1 VDYLWRSA
9 LTVKPAMGKV
19 ILEAIGHEIMEREF
33 YLALA
38 KRVKN
43 PLVRRKING
52 LADDELEHRQTLSRL
67 YWAQT
72 GMEPG
77 KMESSYSGDASVEVE
92 KMSLTE
98 LIKIA
103 MEKEKKASMEYRR
116 MASETGDSRTSAFLD
131 YLSDFEMEHF
141 ETLAAELARIR
152 STPGWE
158 DQGPAD

>member
-1 VDYLWRSA
+1 
-9 LTVKPAMGKV
+9 LTANRAMGKV
-19 ILEAIGHEIMEREF
+19 ILEAIGHEIIEREF

-38 KRVKN
+38 KKVKN
-43 PLVRRKING
+43 PLVRRKVNG

-77 KMESSYSGDASVEVE
+77 KMESNMAGTVTAEVD
-92 KMSLTE
+92 KMSLPE
-98 LIKIA
+98 LLEIA
-103 MEKEKKASMEYRR
+103 MEKEKKAAEEYRR
-116 MASETGDSRTSAFLD
+116 IASETGDQRTSAFLE

-141 ETLAAELARIR
+141 KTLESELEKIR

>member
-1 VDYLWRSA
+1 MAANR
-9 LTVKPAMGKV
+9 AMGKV

-38 KRVKN
+38 KKVKN

-77 KMESSYSGDASVEVE
+77 KMESQTAGTGSVDVD
-92 KMSLTE
+92 KMSLPE
-98 LIKIA
+98 LF
-103 MEKEKKASMEYRR
+103 ELLC
-116 MASETGDSRTSAFLD
+116 FLFD
-131 YLSDFEMEHF
+131 KN
-141 ETLAAELARIR
+141 
-152 STPGWE
+152 
-158 DQGPAD
+158 

>member
-1 VDYLWRSA
+1 MAANSA
-9 LTVKPAMGKV
+9 TGKV
-19 ILEAIGHEIMEREF
+19 ILEAIGHEIGEREF

-72 GMEPG
+72 GIEPG
-77 KMESSYSGDASVEVE
+77 KMDAYTSGKEILDVDN
-92 KMSLTE
+92 MSLPE
-98 LIKIA
+98 LLEIA
-103 MEKEKKASMEYRR
+103 MENEKKASEEYRQ
-116 MASETGDSRTSAFLD
+116 MALDTSDQRASAFLE
-131 YLSDFEMEHF
+131 YLAGYEKEHF
-141 ETLAAELARIR
+141 ETLAGELRKMR

>member
-1 VDYLWRSA
+1 
-9 LTVKPAMGKV
+9 MGKV
-19 ILEAIGHEIMEREF
+19 ILEAIGHEIIEREF
-33 YLALA
+33 YQALA
-38 KRVKN
+38 KKVKN

-77 KMESSYSGDASVEVE
+77 KMESSMADSENIDIE
-92 KMSLTE
+92 KMSLPE
-98 LIKIA
+98 LLEIA
-103 MEKEKKASMEYRR
+103 MEKEKKASEEYRR
-116 MASETGDSRTSAFLD
+116 MAVETRDQRTSAFLE

-141 ETLAAELARIR
+141 EKLAAELNKIR